1 MINEIE
7 TESHI
12 IVNSKDLFKI
22 IKILRLKIVKKC
34 AQALYKNIISE
45 LEKTNNQKI
54 LFLIKKTPKII
65 EQYWTEIYEN
75 GVFKN
80 KLFNSYLEE
89 CTTLYKEN
97 SQFFIHMISLAEIS
111 ENGQVYLSKKDA
123 QTYYT
128 LKVLASTYN
137 EDDVENVNKDIFDKL
152 VKMIYKLCENV

>member
-7 TESHI
+7 TESHV
-12 IVNSKDLFKI
+12 IVNSKDLIKI

-34 AQALYKNIISE
+34 SQKLYKNIIFE
-45 LEKTNNQKI
+45 LEKSNNQKI

-65 EQYWTEIYEN
+65 EQYWTEIYAE

-89 CTTLYKEN
+89 CSTVYKEN
-97 SQFFIHMISLAEIS
+97 SEFFIHMLSLAEIA
-111 ENGQVYLSKKDA
+111 ENGQVYLSKQDA

-137 EDDVENVNKDIFDKL
+137 DDDVENVNKDIFDKI